1 MRERILQLIADQF
14 GRDVDELEEDMTFVD
29 DLGAD
34 SIDIVELVMS
44 IEDEFSIELEEDHL
58 KELSTISDV
67 IEYAKELNIEGE

>member
-1 MRERILQLIADQF
+1 MKERILQLIADQF
-14 GRDVDELEEDMTFVD
+14 GRDIDELDEDMTFVE

-67 IEYAKELNIEGE
+67 IDYAIELNRDSE

>member
-67 IEYAKELNIEGE
+67 IEYAKELNFESE

>member
-14 GRDVDELEEDMTFVD
+14 GRDVDELEEEMTFVE

-44 IEDEFSIELEEDHL
+44 IEDEFSIELEEEHL
-58 KELSTISDV
+58 KELSTIADV
-67 IEYAKELNIEGE
+67 IDYAQELNIEG